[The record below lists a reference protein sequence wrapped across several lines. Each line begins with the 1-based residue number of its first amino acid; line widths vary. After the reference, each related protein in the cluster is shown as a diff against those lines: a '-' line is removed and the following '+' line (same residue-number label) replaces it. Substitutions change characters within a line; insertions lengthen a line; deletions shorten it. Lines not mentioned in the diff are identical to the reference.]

1 MARHFKQPQPTPE
14 VEDTRITGG
23 LRGRRPNRRKQNTTS
38 LPYGQA
44 ATYHYTYPSALPSED
59 YYTEERPARGGLR
72 MLGRGLLLLLA
83 WTFRIIAFGLVL
95 LIIANFFLFPIGLS
109 YVTFVTDT
117 LTGFFPGP
125 PSGSWASTPPLP
137 APSGATSRS
146 WPCSP
151 SSSTGCSAGR
161 AHASYRR

>member
-83 WTFRIIAFGLVL
+83 WTFRVIAFGLVL

-117 LTGFFPGP
+117 LTGFFP
-125 PSGSWASTPPLP
+125 WAPFGVLGIDTPF
-137 APSGATSRS
+137 
-146 WPCSP
+146 
-151 SSSTGCSAGR
+151 AGTFRGDLAILALFAFIIDWLLCR
-161 AHASYRR
+161 ARARLV